1 MLLSTAMSA
10 QNASK
15 FATLLRAVTRS
26 SLDTTRSVIATS
38 RNCQEVRDP
47 GVAPPRCL
55 RRRLVHPAA
64 AIEPGRRVLG
74 ELGVLAGALGRGTHR
89 AAHNLLRVGAVSYST
104 AESFLGCGLVS
115 LFWKLLGELFEEI
128 TAVRII
134 P

>member
-74 ELGVLAGALGRGTHR
+74 ELGVLAGALGRVTHR
-89 AAHNLLRVGAVSYST
+89 PAHNLFPLAALSYST
-104 AESFLGCGLVS
+104 PESLLASALAS
-115 LFWKLLGELFEEI
+115 L
-128 TAVRII
+128 
-134 P
+134 